1 MVLVLVLVLVVMM
14 MMFVALFFLS
24 SQDTCEKRGIE
35 KHQGRH
41 VGQLT

>member
-1 MVLVLVLVLVVMM
+1 VLVVMM
-14 MMFVALFFLS
+14 MMFVALFFFS
-24 SQDTCEKRGIE
+24 RPDTCEKRGIV